1 MAFNSRREF
10 MSSLLLVGFLAG
22 GFATNGRAEEQKHY
36 WQGTTVGM
44 FMDIKG
50 QQFSYVA
57 GFIDN
62 AIFAYHQLGYTA
74 SKWLV
79 ECLADHPET
88 TNPVEITRA
97 IIGKFNTVLKDH
109 PKITD
114 EPVGLFIWAE
124 LEVRC
129 GQVK

>member
-1 MAFNSRREF
+1 MAFNSWREF

-22 GFATNGRAEEQKHY
+22 GFATKGQAEEHKRY
-36 WQGTTVGM
+36 WQGTNVGM

-57 GFIDN
+57 GFTDN
-62 AIFAYHQLGYTA
+62 AIFAYHQLSHTA

-79 ECLADHPET
+79 ECLAEHPNS

-109 PKITD
+109 PKIMD